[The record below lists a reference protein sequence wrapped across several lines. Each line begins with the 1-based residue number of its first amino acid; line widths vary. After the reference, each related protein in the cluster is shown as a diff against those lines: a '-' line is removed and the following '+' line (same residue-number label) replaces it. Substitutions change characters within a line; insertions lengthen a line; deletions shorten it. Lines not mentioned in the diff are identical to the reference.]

1 MNSYKQIQAQIA
13 RLQREADEAR
23 KSETAAV
30 VEKLKKSIARY
41 GLTAADVG
49 LDDGARPAARK
60 RAAGKKA
67 TKSAGRKAAGA
78 KSTRPG
84 AGVAKFRD
92 PKSGATWSGFGRI
105 PGWLASV
112 KDREPFRIGAEAAAP
127 ETAAPAAAEPQPASK
142 AARKASAKAA
152 SKKAVATKQWL
163 RRRRHPPSDRRQRRP
178 RRLARALPPNRPP
191 VLRASRPH
199 LRSHRPRRRT
209 AAGTPHR
216 LRRLRPTLRRPDRPE
231 ASQDGLAPRR
241 RQSVALLVLS
251 VAPGLASPL
260 SAQARSGPQASRAV
274 HRPTHK
280 AHAEQATPAAHR
292 RCSARSPTATRRAW
306 ARSG

>member
-13 RLQREADEAR
+13 RLQREANEAR

-30 VEKLKKSIARY
+30 VEKLKKSIALY

-49 LDDGARPAARK
+49 LDDGARPAAK
-60 RAAGKKA
+60 KQATGKTAA
-67 TKSAGRKAAGA
+67 KSAGRKAAGA
-78 KSTRPG
+78 KPTRPG

-152 SKKAVATKQWL
+152 SKKGGGYEEGGTRQATGGKEGRGGSQERCRRIVRQCFARAVPTCAATDRGAG
-163 RRRRHPPSDRRQRRP
+163 RRRGRRTGSGDCDRRCADLTGR
-178 RRLARALPPNRPP
+178 
-191 VLRASRPH
+191 
-199 LRSHRPRRRT
+199 
-209 AAGTPHR
+209 
-216 LRRLRPTLRRPDRPE
+216 
-231 ASQDGLAPRR
+231 
-241 RQSVALLVLS
+241 
-251 VAPGLASPL
+251 
-260 SAQARSGPQASRAV
+260 
-274 HRPTHK
+274 K
-280 AHAEQATPAAHR
+280 HR
-292 RCSARSPTATRRAW
+292 RMGSPPGDGNPW
-306 ARSG
+306 PSSC

>member
-49 LDDGARPAARK
+49 FDDGARPAARK
-60 RAAGKKA
+60 QATGKKA
-67 TKSAGRKAAGA
+67 AKSAGRKAAGA

-152 SKKAVATKQWL
+152 SKKAVATKKAA
-163 RRRRHPPSDRRQRRP
+163 P
-178 RRLARALPPNRPP
+178 
-191 VLRASRPH
+191 ASRPAAKKAAAA
-199 LRSHRPRRRT
+199 RKSAAAESSASASREPSPPAQPPT
-209 AAGTPHR
+209 AA
-216 LRRLRPTLRRPDRPE
+216 
-231 ASQDGLAPRR
+231 QDGGGDAAP
-241 RQSVALLVLS
+241 
-251 VAPGLASPL
+251 APA
-260 SAQARSGPQASRAV
+260 
-274 HRPTHK
+274 
-280 AHAEQATPAAHR
+280 
-292 RCSARSPTATRRAW
+292 TATDA
-306 ARSG
+306 APT